1 MAHKFN
7 PENIKKLDSEER
19 LELFDPNKVF
29 KEFGLRQ
36 KMTAL
41 DVGTGAGFYLPFI
54 SKFVGEDG
62 KVYAIDIHDVCV
74 DYASNKV
81 KTLGLNNVEVL
92 KSEENSI
99 PLPDGSVDIAFLI
112 FVFHELSDPVSF
124 FEELKRVLKKNGL
137 IGIIEWKKEDRDKG
151 PPKEEV
157 PSEWELGLILEDSGI
172 KVGRMVDLGKYAY
185 GVYATVPDP
194 ELEEK
199 LNSPIKI
206 PPSI

>member
-7 PENIKKLDSEER
+7 PENIKRLDSEER

-36 KMTAL
+36 KMVAL

-74 DYASNKV
+74 NYASNKV

-99 PLPDGSVDIAFLI
+99 PLPDSSVDIAFLI